1 MSTVSISEIKRDVSA
16 IVNRVAFGGER
27 IVLTSRG
34 RPKAALVSIDDLE
47 RLRELDADV
56 VARRARRKAALDQA
70 RAVREKIAARVGGI
84 LPDSADEL
92 RELREER
99 TDELAG
105 LRY

>member
-1 MSTVSISEIKRDVSA
+1 M
-16 IVNRVAFGGER
+16 
-27 IVLTSRG
+27 
-34 RPKAALVSIDDLE
+34 DDLE
-47 RLRELDADV
+47 RLRELDKDA

-70 RAVREKIAARVGGI
+70 RAVREKIAARLGGF

-105 LRY
+105 LH

>member
-1 MSTVSISEIKRDVSA
+1 MNTLSM
-16 IVNRVAFGGER
+16 
-27 IVLTSRG
+27 
-34 RPKAALVSIDDLE
+34 DDLE
-47 RLRELDADV
+47 RLQEFDLDEDV

-70 RAVREKIAARVGGI
+70 RAVREKTAARVGGF

>member
-1 MSTVSISEIKRDVSA
+1 MNTFSM
-16 IVNRVAFGGER
+16 
-27 IVLTSRG
+27 
-34 RPKAALVSIDDLE
+34 DDLE
-47 RLRELDADV
+47 RLQELDKDAV
-56 VARRARRKAALDQA
+56 TRRARRKAALDQA
-70 RAVREKIAARVGGI
+70 RAVREKIAVRVGGI

>member
-1 MSTVSISEIKRDVSA
+1 MPAEKPHAPLS
-16 IVNRVAFGGER
+16 R
-27 IVLTSRG
+27 ILGSLGSVMNII
-34 RPKAALVSIDDLE
+34 SIDELE
-47 RLRELDADV
+47 RLQELARDIV
-56 VARRARRKAALDQA
+56 TRRARRKAALDQA
-70 RAVREKIAARVGGI
+70 RAVREKIAARVGGF

>member
-1 MSTVSISEIKRDVSA
+1 MNTISVEDQ
-16 IVNRVAFGGER
+16 ER
-27 IVLTSRG
+27 
-34 RPKAALVSIDDLE
+34 P
-47 RLRELDADV
+47 RELDEDA

-92 RELREER
+92 CELREER

-105 LRY
+105 LR

>member
-1 MSTVSISEIKRDVSA
+1 MNTLSM
-16 IVNRVAFGGER
+16 
-27 IVLTSRG
+27 
-34 RPKAALVSIDDLE
+34 DDLE
-47 RLRELDADV
+47 RLQELDKDV

-70 RAVREKIAARVGGI
+70 RAVREKIAARVRGF

>member
-1 MSTVSISEIKRDVSA
+1 MFSDSEKSRNAGREATRDVKPDRRF
-16 IVNRVAFGGER
+16 IGGAMNT
-27 IVLTSRG
+27 LSM
-34 RPKAALVSIDDLE
+34 DDLE
-47 RLRELDADV
+47 RLQELGKDA

-92 RELREER
+92 CELREER
-99 TDELAG
+99 ADELAG

>member
-1 MSTVSISEIKRDVSA
+1 MKTVSID
-16 IVNRVAFGGER
+16 G
-27 IVLTSRG
+27 
-34 RPKAALVSIDDLE
+34 LE
-47 RLRELDADV
+47 RLRELDKGV
-56 VARRARRKAALDQA
+56 VARRDRRKAALDQA
-70 RAVREKIAARVGGI
+70 RVVQEKMAVRMGGI

>member
-1 MSTVSISEIKRDVSA
+1 MNTLSM
-16 IVNRVAFGGER
+16 
-27 IVLTSRG
+27 
-34 RPKAALVSIDDLE
+34 DDLE
-47 RLRELDADV
+47 RLQEFDLDEDV

-70 RAVREKIAARVGGI
+70 RAVREKIAARVGGF

-105 LRY
+105 LH

>member
-1 MSTVSISEIKRDVSA
+1 MTTVSISEIKRDVSA
-16 IVNRVAFGGER
+16 IINRVAFGGER

-47 RLRELDADV
+47 RLRELDKDV
-56 VARRARRKAALDQA
+56 VAHRARRKAALDQA
-70 RAVREKIAARVGGI
+70 RAVREKVAARVGGI

-105 LRY
+105 LR

>member
-1 MSTVSISEIKRDVSA
+1 MNT
-16 IVNRVAFGGER
+16 
-27 IVLTSRG
+27 T
-34 RPKAALVSIDDLE
+34 SIDELK
-47 RLRELDADV
+47 RLQELDKDV

-70 RAVREKIAARVGGI
+70 RAVRARIAARVGGI

-105 LRY
+105 LR